1 MQVRLITKT
10 TGVDGTEY
18 EGKSIDDIIVGI
30 ARVSSSREV
39 NELFDEGFKLIRH
52 CVGEGHWSIMEQA
65 NLGFQV
71 VTSRAMGREILRH
84 QIHPQEFSQR
94 YAIATEFEPIE
105 LRMQAKSNR
114 QSSSEV
120 FNPVFEHSNGVE
132 VAAIDLVNTNIGI
145 TESLYLDLLQ
155 KGVARETARMI
166 LPETTQTVMNL
177 NAPIRSWIS
186 FLNQRLH
193 KTAQKE
199 IRIVAEAIRDVFIKE
214 CPQISE
220 AMFNFDGAYDL
231 HILERIII
239 EKHIK
244 KGLIQWTKQ

>member
-10 TGVDGTEY
+10 VGVDGTEY
-18 EGKSIDDIIVGI
+18 DGKSIDEIIVGN

-52 CVGEGHWSIMEQA
+52 CVSEGHWSIMEQA

-114 QSSSEV
+114 QSSSDV
-120 FNPVFEHSNGVE
+120 FDPIIEITWGE
-132 VAAIDLVNTNIGI
+132 NITASEMI
-145 TESLYLDLLQ
+145 NSTLEDVQFWYLKLIEL
-155 KGVARETARMI
+155 GVARETARMI

-199 IRIVAEAIRDVFIKE
+199 IRLVAEAIRDVFIKE

-220 AMFNFDGAYDL
+220 AMFNFEGAYDL

-244 KGLIQWTKQ
+244 KGLIQWVKQ

>member
-10 TGVDGTEY
+10 VGVNGTEY
-18 EGKSIDDIIVGI
+18 EGKSIDEIIVGN

-52 CVGEGHWSIMEQA
+52 CVSECHWSIMEQA

-114 QSSSEV
+114 QSSSDV
-120 FNPVFEHSNGVE
+120 FDPVIEITWGE
-132 VAAIDLVNTNIGI
+132 NITASEI
-145 TESLYLDLLQ
+145 INSTLEDVQFWYLKLIEL
-155 KGVARETARMI
+155 GVARETARMI

-199 IRIVAEAIRDVFIKE
+199 IRVVAEAIRDVFIQE

-220 AMFNFDGAYDL
+220 AMFNFEGAYDL

-244 KGLIQWTKQ
+244 KGLIQWAKQ